1 MAERPM
7 NILGRELAVL
17 QQLWG
22 LERIPFRDVPPTDPT
37 ELMRY
42 FVGREVEMEKA
53 IPLLYDGRNIL
64 VRGIRSIGKT
74 AFILAALY
82 RLQQDAQARGAPV
95 LPIHIAEFRG
105 GEAEAFYR
113 VVLYG
118 LARGMAPRSRRARE
132 ILGALVGEEVVRG
145 RKGAMKAGLGFHAF
159 TAGEAEMAVE
169 LGGEAARTLR
179 IGHPLYFLEE
189 LLGEA
194 RKKDWRVVVAIDDL
208 DKIVDQKAVREMLHD
223 VLGLLR
229 DERCAFV
236 LTGRPI
242 TIFEDL
248 DLMSLRVVSEI
259 FSLQLLTREQLREI
273 AVRQLPAA

>member
-1 MAERPM
+1 
-7 NILGRELAVL
+7 
-17 QQLWG
+17 
-22 LERIPFRDVPPTDPT
+22 
-37 ELMRY
+37 
-42 FVGREVEMEKA
+42 
-53 IPLLYDGRNIL
+53 
-64 VRGIRSIGKT
+64 
-74 AFILAALY
+74 
-82 RLQQDAQARGAPV
+82 
-95 LPIHIAEFRG
+95 
-105 GEAEAFYR
+105 
-113 VVLYG
+113 
-118 LARGMAPRSRRARE
+118 
-132 ILGALVGEEVVRG
+132 
-145 RKGAMKAGLGFHAF
+145 MKAGLGFHAF